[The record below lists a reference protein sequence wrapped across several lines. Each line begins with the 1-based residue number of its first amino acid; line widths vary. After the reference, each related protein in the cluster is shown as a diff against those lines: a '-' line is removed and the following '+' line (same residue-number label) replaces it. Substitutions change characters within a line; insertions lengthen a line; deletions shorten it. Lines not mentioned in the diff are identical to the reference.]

1 MVKPKN
7 VYKKASLI
15 QLGKFLRSF
24 LDSDSWPGY
33 QCGVDQRE
41 FDIFQLS
48 IEFIGNHPK
57 PKWFPSLKLYYCRL

>member
-1 MVKPKN
+1 MLMVKPKN

-41 FDIFQLS
+41 FDQ
-48 IEFIGNHPK
+48 
-57 PKWFPSLKLYYCRL
+57 FPIIYRKSAVKQCLVFYKNDSLVS